1 MNVVAC
7 AVAVN
12 AVTAAAAAAAVVAA
26 AAAAVVVFI
35 FVSCFSTCCSYA
47 LLTFNDDSDLR
58 HLYMDSQS

>member
-12 AVTAAAAAAAVVAA
+12 AVTAAAAA
-26 AAAAVVVFI
+26 VVVFI
-35 FVSCFSTCCSYA
+35 CVSCFSTCFLYA

-58 HLYMDSQS
+58 HLNMDSQS